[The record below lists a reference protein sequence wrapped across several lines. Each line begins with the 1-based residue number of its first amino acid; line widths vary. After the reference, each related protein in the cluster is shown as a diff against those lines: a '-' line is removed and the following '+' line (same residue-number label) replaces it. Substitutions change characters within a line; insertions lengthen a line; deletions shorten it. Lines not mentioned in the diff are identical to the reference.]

1 VLREAWPWIL
11 AVLVVAIIVLLLVE
25 TRQYR
30 SGRSLIN
37 RRQYVIRMIG
47 GVLML
52 GLVVAL
58 FVGIYV
64 FDLTSPPPR
73 PLALTVFVI
82 ACLVLLFGLM
92 FMAVADAKA
101 VEKRQGEAEGRL
113 WRDFLIQMARLEGGK
128 TDQSEAAAEDDD
140 QPQQRPGDD
149 APGDSPGGPGT
160 REDQP

>member
-11 AVLVVAIIVLLLVE
+11 GVLVVAIITLLLVE

-30 SGRSLIN
+30 AGRSLVT
-37 RRQYVIRMIG
+37 RRQYALRMVG

-64 FDLTSPPPR
+64 LRLTSPPPR
-73 PLALTVFVI
+73 PMALTVFVL

-92 FMAVADAKA
+92 FMAVADARA
-101 VEKRQGEAEGRL
+101 VEKRQSEFEGRL
-113 WRDFLIQMARLEGGK
+113 WRDFLMQVARLERGES
-128 TDQSEAAAEDDD
+128 DRPEAAAEDDSE
-140 QPQQRPGDD
+140 QQRPGDD
-149 APGDSPGGPGT
+149 APGDSAGGAGT
-160 REDQP
+160 RED